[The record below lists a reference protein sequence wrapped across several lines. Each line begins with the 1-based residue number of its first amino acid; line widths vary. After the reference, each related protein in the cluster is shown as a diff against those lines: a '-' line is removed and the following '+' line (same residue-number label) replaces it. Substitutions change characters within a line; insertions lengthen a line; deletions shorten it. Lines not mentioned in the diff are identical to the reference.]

1 MAVIPNSVSYDERA
15 LKIDGERR
23 IILSGSI
30 HYPRS
35 TPKMWPELIKK
46 SKNGGLNTIETYI
59 FWNAHEPSRGQTEM
73 RVFTSKIVDLV
84 RRERLFAS
92 QGGPIILAQY
102 HGGTNFGR
110 TSGGPYI
117 TTSYDYDA
125 PLDEYGNLNQ
135 PKWGHLKQLHGLIKS
150 FEKILTH
157 GNVTSKDY
165 GRMMSVNTQTSVM
178 VKKPNAADK
187 PNLKWKWTTEPI
199 EQFPSSKVKGITY
212 ADQLLEQK
220 LVTND
225 TTDYLWYMTSV
236 DIEKND
242 PIWGVE
248 VRLQVNTKCH
258 VLHAFVNGKHIGTQ
272 WAKNGK
278 YEFVYEQNI
287 FKLKKG
293 KNTISLLSATV
304 GLPNYGAFFDRV
316 ENGILGPVKLIAP
329 NSAEKDLSKN
339 QWAYKVGLKG
349 LESELYKG
357 KPSRHKSLFGLN
369 DLEKAFEGQNR
380 KKNLPS
386 HGNTWHTVNL
396 PLNRMFVWYKT
407 TFQTPAGED
416 PVVLDLFGLGKGIA
430 WVNGNNIGRYW
441 PSFLADKNGCN
452 LCDYR
457 GSYKDS
463 KCLTNCGNSTQRW
476 YHVPRSFL
484 HQKENILVLFEEFGG
499 NPSSVKVETIT
510 VGKAYGN
517 ITEGNKLE
525 LLCHGHG
532 QVISNI
538 TFASFGDPRGSF
550 GSFEKGTCE
559 SPNTLSVIQ
568 KACLGKRSCVID
580 ASEGVLGASGC
591 KPDVKKRLVVEPTP
605 TTMHSAYHGRFRTP
619 YPYTKALRKLGNI
632 GLETLAEMVYIIS
645 R

>member
-1 MAVIPNSVSYDERA
+1 MEVSIPLRLIFFGMPMSPHAVRGLPVWLHNMPNTTFRTNNVVYE
-15 LKIDGERR
+15 
-23 IILSGSI
+23 
-30 HYPRS
+30 
-35 TPKMWPELIKK
+35 
-46 SKNGGLNTIETYI
+46 
-59 FWNAHEPSRGQTEM
+59 TEM

-92 QGGPIILAQY
+92 QGGPIILAQISSCNGYYCDSWYPKRKIPKFWTENWGGWWY

-165 GRMMSVNTQTSVM
+165 GRMMSSTVYSYNGTRLCFFGNANDKDDMTINFEGRNYTVPSWSVNTQTSVM

-396 PLNRMFVWYKT
+396 PLNRMFVWYK
-407 TFQTPAGED
+407 
-416 PVVLDLFGLGKGIA
+416 
-430 WVNGNNIGRYW
+430 
-441 PSFLADKNGCN
+441 
-452 LCDYR
+452 
-457 GSYKDS
+457 
-463 KCLTNCGNSTQRW
+463 
-476 YHVPRSFL
+476 
-484 HQKENILVLFEEFGG
+484 EFGG

-559 SPNTLSVIQ
+559 SPNTLSVIR

-591 KPDVKKRLVVEPTP
+591 KPDVKKRLVVEDRLIKKTWVQKKGTYLVFHRFFSVILRYNPTINQ
-605 TTMHSAYHGRFRTP
+605 S
-619 YPYTKALRKLGNI
+619 
-632 GLETLAEMVYIIS
+632 E
-645 R
+645 